1 MPTPQQTTSQ
11 PTLPETNQPSLP
23 PPAQVPQ
30 LDPITASLYQPAT
43 RWRLQKSSTSPCT
56 TRNNA
61 FWTISSTTWTA
72 TTNRWAWFHTICWTT
87 IQWVCQQL
95 GRQPFCLWGRRHGDQ
110 CLTARMEAREWLH
123 HFGWQDPWPLGT
135 SSWMSHS
142 TSCHSTTSSF
152 WSSCNTCPCLWI
164 A

>member
-72 TTNRWAWFHTICWTT
+72 TTNRWAWSTPYAEPPSNESANN
-87 IQWVCQQL
+87 L
-95 GRQPFCLWGRRHGDQ
+95 EDSPFAFEVED
-110 CLTARMEAREWLH
+110 MEINALPP
-123 HFGWQDPWPLGT
+123 GWKLENGYITLDDKTWPLGT
-135 SSWMSHS
+135 SSWMFSFDIMPFHDEL
-142 TSCHSTTSSF
+142 F